1 MPWNDPRFAGTWAAL
16 YPPTALGGA
25 NTPMGPGQ
33 DHDADFGTAMAKP
46 EPTYLDMLAA
56 EAAEQPSGAGSAID
70 RLKESIRAA
79 HEYGASEGQLAT
91 ATGLDASEIARILTA
106 PDAG

>member
-56 EAAEQPSGAGSAID
+56 EAAANPMAPGQIHPAPNVAIGHPE
-70 RLKESIRAA
+70 LNSNT
-79 HEYGASEGQLAT
+79 L
-91 ATGLDASEIARILTA
+91 L
-106 PDAG
+106 